1 MAAIQINRTVDLSK
15 MVQPEALTG
24 VTFTEESGGHEFVL
38 TAKDAVLSGTVK
50 ARFMRGDGST
60 TEFFGSTVDGVAHLT
75 LTADC
80 YEVAG
85 RFLMTV
91 FYDGGD
97 GMAVIYAAVGHV
109 VKSSNGAV
117 TPSQPAAQSFEDILA
132 GYVQQMTN
140 ATSAA
145 NTAAGAATDA
155 AAAANTAATNITSQV
170 AADHSTLVGQGFR
183 MTANEIGWE
192 PQRIGSND
200 TIATSANPVESHT
213 DYIPILP
220 GQRLY
225 FRTHLATYA
234 YCFIYD
240 AEKNPIERYHPE
252 SETSRD
258 AYEVDI
264 VAPENAVYLRLSCAD
279 NQIADAEVVVY
290 GAVGAVQS
298 LTIKAEASGNVL
310 YGKKWFA
317 TGDSFTA
324 GDFSGWTDTQGRS
337 GTSSPEIYDSSW
349 AMYKTYPW
357 WIAKRNGM
365 TLINDA
371 VAGSI
376 MALSKE
382 YIVGEQA
389 IGYRSPFS
397 YQRYQSIPAD
407 VDYITLWFGINDTTH
422 ANLGTIDDST
432 NETFYGA
439 WNIVLRWILTN
450 RPNAHVGII
459 VTNTNSD
466 QQTYADYRRA
476 TRDIARK
483 WGIAYLDMMGDDR
496 VPLVIGGRD
505 DADVCDEAISLR
517 NSAFWVTSENHHPNL
532 QAHKYESTFI
542 EDFLRR
548 I

>member
-1 MAAIQINRTVDLSK
+1 MAIQIHRTVDLTK
-15 MVQPEALTG
+15 VVQPEPLAG
-24 VTFTEESGGHEFVL
+24 MTFTGESGGHEFIL
-38 TAKDAVLSGTVK
+38 SAKDGELNGGVT
-50 ARFMRGDGST
+50 ARFLRADGST
-60 TEFFGSTVDGVAHLT
+60 KSLTGSTSEGKAHLT

-80 YEVAG
+80 YEVTG
-85 RFLMTV
+85 RFLLTI
-91 FYDGGD
+91 FYSDGSGKS
-97 GMAVIYAAVGHV
+97 AIYAAVGNV
-109 VKSSNGAV
+109 MASSKGSI
-117 TPSQPAAQSFEDILA
+117 TPSQAAADTFEEILA
-132 GYVQQMTN
+132 GYVTQMTS

-200 TIATSANPVESHT
+200 TIATSANPIESHT

-225 FRTHLATYA
+225 FKTHLATYA

-252 SETSRD
+252 SGTSKD
-258 AYEVDI
+258 AYEVDT
-264 VAPENAVYLRLSCAD
+264 VVPGNAVYLRLSCAD
-279 NQIADAEVVVY
+279 NQLADTEIIVY
-290 GAVGAVQS
+290 GAVDAVQS
-298 LTIKAEASGNVL
+298 LTIRAEASGNVL

-324 GDFSGWTDTQGRS
+324 GDFSGWTDSQGRS

-371 VAGSI
+371 VAGST

-382 YIVGEQA
+382 YIDGEQE

-407 VDYITLWFGINDTTH
+407 VDYITLWFGINDAAH
-422 ANLGTIDDST
+422 ANLGTIDDNT

-439 WNIVLRWILTN
+439 WNIVMRWILTN

-466 QQTYADYRRA
+466 GQIYADYRQA
-476 TRDIARK
+476 TRDVARK
-483 WGIAYLDMMGDDR
+483 WGVAYLDMMGDDK

-505 DADVCDEAISLR
+505 GADVCAEAISLR

-542 EDFLRR
+542 ENFLRR